1 MPVTWAVWMLISAMA
16 LFSCRVTKAL
26 APVGS
31 MVMYSGSTS
40 CAGVAPGPKMRTPSG
55 MATPPKSTVCT
66 GSCGSIGTTRMMLTV
81 PSGSMQPA
89 P

>member
-1 MPVTWAVWMLISAMA
+1 MRVTLAAWMSISAMA

-31 MVMYSGSTS
+31 IVMYSGSMS
-40 CAGVAPGPKMRTPSG
+40 CAGVAPGPKMRTSSG
-55 MATPPKSTVCT
+55 MGTPPKPTVCT
-66 GSCGSIGTTRMMLTV
+66 GSCGRIGTTRMMLTV
-81 PSGSMQPA
+81 PSGSVQPA